1 MRQRVGNIL
10 FGLAFLVAGLGFG
23 GQALGL
29 RNFNLFF
36 SGWWT
41 LFLIVPCF
49 ISLIRDGLGFWNL
62 GGLVIGVLL
71 LLSAQGLVNGR
82 VIGRLIFPLILV
94 LIGLQIIFGGMF
106 RRQSTGHVRQ
116 DGQVEYSAVF
126 SGNRASLYHEE
137 FTGANVTAV
146 FGGVTLDLRGATM
159 TEDRVINSSAIFG
172 GVDIFAPEGVKVKVS
187 SVPVFGG
194 TSNKTL
200 PPSDPNA
207 PTLFVN
213 SVCIFGGADIK

>member
-29 RNFNLFF
+29 WNFNLFF

-172 GVDIFAPEGVKVKVS
+172 GVEHASRPRASRSRSS
-187 SVPVFGG
+187 SVP
-194 TSNKTL
+194 
-200 PPSDPNA
+200 
-207 PTLFVN
+207 
-213 SVCIFGGADIK
+213 SVWRHRQQDAASQRSQRPHPVCQQRLHLRRGRH